1 MWSEHFCG
9 SCSFSGIFFGDRSKM
24 PAAYLRI
31 VYIIARD
38 DGYKISRE
46 EFLLSPPKNLGGR
59 TFLPKKLD
67 SFFKKKCPKPDQVFA
82 IVRQRNQERDFPS
95 IWETFLFSTRTSLV
109 YRRDVIERVS

>member
-9 SCSFSGIFFGDRSKM
+9 SCSFSGIFFGDRSNM

-31 VYIIARD
+31 VYIVARD

-59 TFLPKKLD
+59 TFSPKKLD
-67 SFFKKKCPKPDQVFA
+67 SSSKKKLSKT
-82 IVRQRNQERDFPS
+82 RSSLRNWFDKEIKNEIFLSFGKRSYFP
-95 IWETFLFSTRTSLV
+95 
-109 YRRDVIERVS
+109 IERGSSKVEMLKNA

>member
-9 SCSFSGIFFGDRSKM
+9 SCSFSGIFFGDRSNM

-38 DGYKISRE
+38 DVYKISRE

-59 TFLPKKLD
+59 TFSPKKLD
-67 SFFKKKCPKPDQVFA
+67 SFSKKNCSKPDQVFA
-82 IVRQRNQERDFPS
+82 IVRQEIKNEIFLSFGKRSYFP
-95 IWETFLFSTRTSLV
+95 
-109 YRRDVIERVS
+109 IERGSSKVEMLKNA

>member
-9 SCSFSGIFFGDRSKM
+9 SCSFSGIFFGDRLIM

-59 TFLPKKLD
+59 TFSPKKLD
-67 SFFKKKCPKPDQVFA
+67 RFSKNYPKTRSSLRNCSTKKSRTRYSFQLGNGPIFQ
-82 IVRQRNQERDFPS
+82 
-95 IWETFLFSTRTSLV
+95 
-109 YRRDVIERVS
+109 

>member
-9 SCSFSGIFFGDRSKM
+9 SCSFSGIFFGDRSNM

-59 TFLPKKLD
+59 TFSPKKLD
-67 SFFKKKCPKPDQVFA
+67 SFSQKNCPKPHQSL
-82 IVRQRNQERDFPS
+82 RNCSTMKSR
-95 IWETFLFSTRTSLV
+95 TRFSFHLGNV
-109 YRRDVIERVS
+109 PIFQ